1 MTKPTISIVNNPVA
15 VTEDGYNDYEYH
27 FKNTLTATAVNATS
41 LQWQKSTDGT
51 TWVDISGATAA
62 ILAIISYDATY
73 AADGSTAT
81 TEYKALTLNAYYRC
95 VAKNSDGS
103 TFSNVLHC
111 VKPVGASDVT
121 AYAAESVDLGTI
133 TVNHTVT
140 AAVTNA
146 AGLQWQESAD
156 NITWVNISGATGE
169 SLNIVSVTGSEADIY
184 GSEIL
189 SSAYAKV
196 PAYNKYLRCIAT
208 NTSGNTIS
216 NVLHVVHTGGAGD
229 PTVTEV

>member
-15 VTEDGYNDYEYH
+15 ITEDGYNDWEYH

-51 TWVDISGATAA
+51 TWVDISGATAT

-95 VAKNSDGS
+95 IASNADGI
-103 TFSNVLHC
+103 TLSNVLHC
-111 VKPVGASDVT
+111 VKNAGESDVA

-133 TVNHTVT
+133 TVKHTLT
-140 AAVTNA
+140 ATASNYA
-146 AGLQWQESAD
+146 SLKWQESAD
-156 NITWVNISGATGE
+156 CLTWTDISGATATTV
-169 SLNIVSVTGSEADIY
+169 NIVSVTGSEKDIT
-184 GSEIL
+184 GDEIL
-189 SSAYAKV
+189 STAYAQV
-196 PAYNKYLRCIAT
+196 PAYDKYIRCLAA

-216 NVLHVVHTGGAGD
+216 NILHVVHAGGSGY
-229 PTVTEV
+229 PTVTTV